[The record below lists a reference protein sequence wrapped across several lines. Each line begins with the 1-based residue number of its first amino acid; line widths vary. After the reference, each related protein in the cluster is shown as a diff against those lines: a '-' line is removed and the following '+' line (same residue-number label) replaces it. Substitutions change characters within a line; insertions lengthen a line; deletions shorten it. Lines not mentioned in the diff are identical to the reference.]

1 MKTKNDLLDDLK
13 KLVGPSHIEKAEKMR
28 EIFRDH
34 VTLTRIIV
42 QTWLDDERLNF
53 EVSEG
58 DGMAYVFKRRS

>member
-1 MKTKNDLLDDLK
+1 MKTKDELRDDLQK
-13 KLVGPSHIEKAEKMR
+13 FVGPSRIVKAEKMR

-34 VTLTRIIV
+34 VTRIIV
-42 QTWLDDERLNF
+42 QTWLDDEGLNF